1 MSRAESLPRTPLP
14 STHTSSLSALRLP
27 WVPQRALL
35 VPSRLSID
43 YRSLVLLS
51 QTFSIWCCCGQSY
64 EGGVSTSYV
73 FVCPVYGSS
82 DLLLVPSKELR
93 QSSEQKGPPSDLGAR
108 ELLMMW
114 VPLRF
119 KPRSCA
125 SPWSEPPPTACWEC
139 EFKVEGQTETHQA
152 QPLQAHHTCRD
163 HGLHTFSSVF
173 FCLKRSQPLTLAS
186 SLALPPPPPHPPPS
200 SRA

>member
-125 SPWSEPPPTACWEC
+125 SPWSEPLPTACWEC
-139 EFKVEGQTETHQA
+139 VNSRWKDKQKPTRHNPCRHTTHA
-152 QPLQAHHTCRD
+152 GTMGSIP
-163 HGLHTFSSVF
+163 
-173 FCLKRSQPLTLAS
+173 
-186 SLALPPPPPHPPPS
+186 SLLSPFV
-200 SRA
+200 SREVSH